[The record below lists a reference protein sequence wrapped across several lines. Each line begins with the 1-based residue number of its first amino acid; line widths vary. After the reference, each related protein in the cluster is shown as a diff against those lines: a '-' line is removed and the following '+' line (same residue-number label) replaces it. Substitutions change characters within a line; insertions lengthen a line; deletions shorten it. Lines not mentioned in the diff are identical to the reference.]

1 VSVLTFDIKG
11 FEDIMG
17 RLERA
22 PARLVEEVNR
32 ELKDSA
38 DRIARNAKRDAPRDE
53 GRLANAISVEK
64 VSDTEYNVISP
75 VSYSPFIEWGTRRKV
90 RVPAELASYAAKFK
104 GKTDGSVG
112 DFLKAIIGWVK
123 RKGIRF
129 DSAGLFKSGK
139 RKGKNK
145 QLTVEQTAYIVFH
158 FIMLNGIAPQPFF
171 FKNLDAEKP
180 VLLGN
185 VTKVLKD
192 IV

>member
-1 VSVLTFDIKG
+1 MSVLTFDIKG
-11 FEDIMG
+11 FQDVLT

-22 PARLVEEVNR
+22 PATIVQEVNR

-38 DRIARNAKRDAPRDE
+38 DRIARNAKRDAPVDE
-53 GRLANAISVEK
+53 GRLRNEISVVK
-64 VSDTEYNVISP
+64 VSETQYDVVSP
-75 VSYSPFIEWGTRRKV
+75 VSYSPFIEWGTRRKA

-104 GKTDGSVG
+104 GSKGGSAA
-112 DFLKAIIGWVK
+112 DFLKAIMGWVK
-123 RKGIRF
+123 RKGVRF

-145 QLTVEQTAYIVFH
+145 PLTVEQTAYIVFH

-180 VLLGN
+180 ILLNN
-185 VTKVLKD
+185 VRKVLD
-192 IV
+192 NL

>member
-1 VSVLTFDIKG
+1 MSVLTFDIKG
-11 FEDIMG
+11 FQDVLT

-22 PARLVEEVNR
+22 PATIVQEVNR

-38 DRIARNAKRDAPRDE
+38 DRIARNAKRNAPVDE
-53 GRLANAISVEK
+53 GRLRNEISVVK
-64 VSDTEYNVISP
+64 VSETQYDVVSP
-75 VSYSPFIEWGTRRKV
+75 VSYSPFIEWGTRRKA

-104 GKTDGSVG
+104 GAKGGSAA
-112 DFLKAIIGWVK
+112 DFLKAIMGWVK
-123 RKGIRF
+123 RKGVRF

-145 QLTVEQTAYIVFH
+145 PLTVEQTAYIVFH

-180 VLLGN
+180 ILLNN
-185 VTKVLKD
+185 VRKVLD
-192 IV
+192 NL

>member
-1 VSVLTFDIKG
+1 MNVLTFDIKG
-11 FEDIMG
+11 FQDVLT

-22 PARLVEEVNR
+22 PATIVQEVNR

-38 DRIARNAKRDAPRDE
+38 DRIARNAKRDAPVDE
-53 GRLANAISVEK
+53 GRLRNEISVVK
-64 VSDTEYNVISP
+64 VSDTAYDVVSP
-75 VSYSPFIEWGTRRKV
+75 VSYSPFIEWGTRRKA

-104 GKTDGSVG
+104 GKAGGSVG
-112 DFLKAIIGWVK
+112 DFLKAIMGWVK
-123 RKGIRF
+123 RKGVRF

-158 FIMLNGIAPQPFF
+158 FIMLHGIAPQPFF

-180 VLLGN
+180 VLLNN
-185 VTKVLKD
+185 VRKVLNN
-192 IV
+192 I